1 MLQADESIEIA
12 EIKVLHLERTL
23 QRAQC
28 VCHNSTKYTVR
39 NAEYPLHRLCGY
51 QEVLWMEHS
60 FYSGKA
66 QMQALG

>member
-12 EIKVLHLERTL
+12 EIKVQHLARTL

-28 VCHNSTKYTVR
+28 VCHNSTQYTVR

-51 QEVLWMEHS
+51 QEVL
-60 FYSGKA
+60 
-66 QMQALG
+66 